1 MNPNLPPM
9 HRLRVRALPDDMVRK
24 VLDQLVEGT
33 PPEDLC
39 GRLYERCLLL
49 LGSGQC
55 PPDHPVW
62 AQACR
67 RFGVLQKG
75 EGLGTWQATF
85 RTFCKEAA
93 RLPPKLRATLWKF
106 VRGDGAAVPHF
117 EYTQLRDYAV
127 SPRKQLEYRVLV
139 PALQQLGAL
148 DMAPPELMDLV
159 AANNVNAVLQLVDG
173 HPRWAVSAMV
183 KAILGKAILGNGFHG
198 PEMMAALLAAGVPVD
213 TLVRDR
219 ETLLHY
225 AAASHKGRAVEAL
238 LQAGADQT
246 ARDAEGWTA
255 AEVARNVV
263 LEECYRWL
271 RMYGGS
277 IPLEP
282 VERNVFLRDLFSTAG
297 VFLVARLLRP
307 LWPEAAAQWMAM
319 DPENKLDAVLYAKE
333 GRAVRAALP
342 NGWSPAGT

>member
-1 MNPNLPPM
+1 M

-55 PPDHPVW
+55 PPDHPIW

-85 RTFCKEAA
+85 RAFCKEAA
-93 RLPPKLRATLWKF
+93 RLPPHIRASLWKY
-106 VRGDGAAVPHF
+106 VRGEGAAVPYF
-117 EYTQLRDYAV
+117 DFLRLLRYFIPPSYQERRDDLFPVV
-127 SPRKQLEYRVLV
+127 SR
-139 PALQQLGAL
+139 AL
-148 DMAPPELMDLV
+148 DHFGVRELETPEFIRAWYGDALGDGSVEAM
-159 AANNVNAVLQLVDG
+159 LQLVDG
-173 HPRWAVSAMV
+173 NPRQGAFAVVRAIRSHPNPIARR
-183 KAILGKAILGNGFHG
+183 LL
-198 PEMMAALLAAGVPVD
+198 PALLAAGVPTE

-225 AAASHKGRAVEAL
+225 AVRMRNAYAVAQL

-246 ARDAEGWTA
+246 ARNAEGWTA
-255 AEVARNVV
+255 AEMAVKQFIKNHHAG
-263 LEECYRWL
+263 LTS
-271 RMYGGS
+271 GGLAWAS
-277 IPLEP
+277 NAWDDPNMQQILQ
-282 VERNVFLRDLFSTAG
+282 L
-297 VFLVARLLRP
+297 
-307 LWPEAAAQWMAM
+307 LWPEAAAEWRAM
-319 DPENKLDAVLYAKE
+319 SNAERRD
-333 GRAVRAALP
+333 AALH
-342 NGWSPAGT
+342 GWSPGRS

>member
-67 RFGVLQKG
+67 RFGLLQKG

-85 RTFCKEAA
+85 RAFCKEIA
-93 RLPPKLRATLWKF
+93 RFPPKIRGVVWKF
-106 VRGDGAAVPHF
+106 VRGDVAAVPHEDF
-117 EYTQLRDYAV
+117 ETLLTIFTRIAAAGRVGWATWYPLVYEALNHFGLRD
-127 SPRKQLEYRVLV
+127 
-139 PALQQLGAL
+139 
-148 DMAPPELMDLV
+148 PETEEFIRAWYGNDDGDSVKAM
-159 AANNVNAVLQLVDG
+159 LQLVDG
-173 HPRWAVSAMV
+173 HPRQAVHAMV
-183 KAILGKAILGNGFHG
+183 HAVKHG
-198 PEMMAALLAAGVPVD
+198 GDIAQRLIPALLAAGVPTE

-225 AAASHKGRAVEAL
+225 AVRMKNAYAVAQL

-246 ARDAEGWTA
+246 ARNAEGSTA
-255 AEVARNVV
+255 AEMAMKLFIYGRADGGFDASLGWMEDNAP
-263 LEECYRWL
+263 EEIL
-271 RMYGGS
+271 Q
-277 IPLEP
+277 L
-282 VERNVFLRDLFSTAG
+282 
-297 VFLVARLLRP
+297 
-307 LWPEAAAQWMAM
+307 LWPEAMAEWLAMSDAERRATAA
-319 DPENKLDAVLYAKE
+319 EK
-333 GRAVRAALP
+333 RAAVV
-342 NGWSPAGT
+342 NGWSPARA

>member
-62 AQACR
+62 EQACR

-85 RTFCKEAA
+85 HAFCTQAA
-93 RLPPKLRATLWKF
+93 RLPPNLRATLWKF
-106 VRGDGAAVPHF
+106 VRGDSAAVPQHDFEALLNYFTKPSETESLGYFLPVVSRALRHF
-117 EYTQLRDYAV
+117 GFRALETAEFVRAWQLWH
-127 SPRKQLEYRVLV
+127 S
-139 PALQQLGAL
+139 
-148 DMAPPELMDLV
+148 APDESVQAM
-159 AANNVNAVLQLVDG
+159 LQLVDG
-173 HPRWAVSAMV
+173 HPRQGVYAMEM
-183 KAILGKAILGNGFHG
+183 ALQRPGN
-198 PEMMAALLAAGVPVD
+198 PVAQRLIPALLAAGVPTE
-213 TLVRDR
+213 TLIRDG

-225 AAASHKGRAVEAL
+225 AVRMKNAYAVAQL

-246 ARDAEGWTA
+246 ARNAEGRTA
-255 AEVARNVV
+255 AEVAKQLVV
-263 LEECYRWL
+263 ASWATGAEGELIWVDNRWVVDHV
-271 RMYGGS
+271 RQ
-277 IPLEP
+277 E
-282 VERNVFLRDLFSTAG
+282 LFQ
-297 VFLVARLLRP
+297 L
-307 LWPEAAAQWMAM
+307 LWPEAAAEWLAM
-319 DPENKLDAVLYAKE
+319 SYAE
-333 GRAVRAALP
+333 RRVAAL
-342 NGWSPAGT
+342 NGWSPARR

>member
-85 RTFCKEAA
+85 RAFCKEVA
-93 RLPPKLRATLWKF
+93 RLPPKLRATVWKY
-106 VRGDGAAVPHF
+106 VRGDGAAVPHENF
-117 EYTQLRDYAV
+117 EALLHYFTKPSETESLGYFLPVVSQALKHFGVRDPETAEFIRAWYGNDDGDSVKAMLR
-127 SPRKQLEYRVLV
+127 
-139 PALQQLGAL
+139 
-148 DMAPPELMDLV
+148 
-159 AANNVNAVLQLVDG
+159 LVDG
-173 HPRWAVSAMV
+173 HPRQAVHAMV
-183 KAILGKAILGNGFHG
+183 HAVKHG
-198 PEMMAALLAAGVPVD
+198 GDIAQRLIPALLAAGVPTE

-225 AAASHKGRAVEAL
+225 AVREKNPYAVAQL
-238 LQAGADQT
+238 LLVGADQT
-246 ARDAEGWTA
+246 ARNAEGWTA
-255 AEVARNVV
+255 AEMAMKLVV
-263 LEECYRWL
+263 DTLDSDEGAW
-271 RMYGGS
+271 RMRVGDHGWVV
-277 IPLEP
+277 I
-282 VERNVFLRDLFSTAG
+282 TAPQEI
-297 VFLVARLLRP
+297 LQL
-307 LWPEAAAQWMAM
+307 LWPEAAAQWLAM
-319 DPENKLDAVLYAKE
+319 SEAE
-333 GRAVRAALP
+333 RRATAAR
-342 NGWSPAGT
+342 S